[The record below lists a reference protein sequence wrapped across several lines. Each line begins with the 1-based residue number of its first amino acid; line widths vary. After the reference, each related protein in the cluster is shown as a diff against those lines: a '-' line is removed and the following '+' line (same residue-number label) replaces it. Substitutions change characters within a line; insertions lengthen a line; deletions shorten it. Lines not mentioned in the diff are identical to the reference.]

1 MRESRRRPR
10 MMTWWS
16 YLAWIWISTRLRE
29 IFHCH
34 DTGPWRWMSMMR
46 RRKMNRGIGRKRRG
60 AAVAMEWSSPRLPGE
75 KDLEVPV
82 IHMELKLAAP
92 QKETHILAEIQILR
106 LHISQDKNAKAQQD
120 LPQQVKQ
127 ANQKQAQQEATAS
140 QRRIRRDLT
149 QLTRTTQSPES
160 PWWPAPTQTGTKRQ
174 QCATMIS
181 AMNWFFQKK
190 AWDSINSSKMQRLR
204 EHIKMISCKKR
215 KQHWL
220 RRMLCS
226 RQGRMRSLPSTLR
239 AEKVCMSWTISFVI
253 PSLTS
258 MMEATIWISIG
269 GSWWSE
275 RKSRNEWELRIEKSL
290 GRSCS
295 NGT

>member
-1 MRESRRRPR
+1 
-10 MMTWWS
+10 
-16 YLAWIWISTRLRE
+16 
-29 IFHCH
+29 
-34 DTGPWRWMSMMR
+34 
-46 RRKMNRGIGRKRRG
+46 MNRGIGRKRRG

-160 PWWPAPTQTGTKRQ
+160 P
-174 QCATMIS
+174 
-181 AMNWFFQKK
+181 
-190 AWDSINSSKMQRLR
+190 
-204 EHIKMISCKKR
+204 
-215 KQHWL
+215 
-220 RRMLCS
+220 
-226 RQGRMRSLPSTLR
+226 
-239 AEKVCMSWTISFVI
+239 
-253 PSLTS
+253 
-258 MMEATIWISIG
+258 
-269 GSWWSE
+269 
-275 RKSRNEWELRIEKSL
+275 
-290 GRSCS
+290 
-295 NGT
+295 